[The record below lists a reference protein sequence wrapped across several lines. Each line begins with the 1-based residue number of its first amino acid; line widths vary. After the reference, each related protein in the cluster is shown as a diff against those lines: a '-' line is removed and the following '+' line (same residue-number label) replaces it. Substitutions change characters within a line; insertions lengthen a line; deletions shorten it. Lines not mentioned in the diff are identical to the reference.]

1 MKVTPQE
8 HSTITSFFNQALDKG
23 AIEHAP
29 IIAVHK
35 LTGDASSRNYYRL
48 QTTSANYIVCLD
60 QPFSAQRHPFL
71 EVHQFLQQTG
81 VRVPVIYDYDGPGGL
96 LLEEDLGDHTL
107 LAYSKNFTPQT
118 ELTTYKKC
126 VDIMLKFQSTSLK
139 KKSYSF
145 QQLQFD
151 QAKLDR
157 EVSFS
162 IHHFLSFLAGSRSA
176 KWSQDAE
183 RIKSEFKQINQALSA
198 REKVF
203 THRDFHSRNI
213 VVKQEELVVIDFQDA
228 RMGLPQY
235 DLVSLLE
242 DCYYGL
248 DHANK
253 ENLKKYY
260 FSQLPGIANDQRDY
274 QSFSHHY
281 DLATIQRVFKAIGTF
296 AFIFNTKSDARYL
309 KYIGFALEKIKKI
322 MQRHPS
328 LHPLKESLLSIY
340 YEN

>member
-1 MKVTPQE
+1 MKITPQE
-8 HSTITSFFNQALDKG
+8 HSTITSFFNRSLDKG
-23 AIEHAP
+23 AIEQTP

-35 LTGDASSRNYYRL
+35 LTGDASSRRYYRL
-48 QTTSANYIVCLD
+48 QTTSTSYIACLD
-60 QPFSAQRHPFL
+60 QPFSEQSYPFL

-81 VRVPVIYDYDGPGGL
+81 TRIPAIYDRDGPGGL
-96 LLEEDLGDHTL
+96 LLEEDLGDNTL
-107 LAYSKNFTPQT
+107 LAYGKNFTPKT

-126 VDIMLKFQSTSLK
+126 VDIMVRFQSTSLK
-139 KKSYSF
+139 KKNYSF

-157 EVSFS
+157 EVNFS
-162 IHHFLSFLAGSRSA
+162 IHHFLRFLAGPRST
-176 KWSQDAE
+176 KWSQDVE
-183 RIKSEFKQINQALSA
+183 RIKSEFTQINQAISA
-198 REKVF
+198 RKKVF

-213 VVKQEELVVIDFQDA
+213 VVKQGELVVIDFQDA
-228 RMGLPQY
+228 RLGLPQY

-242 DCYYGL
+242 DCYYEL
-248 DHANK
+248 DNANK

-260 FSQLPGIANDQRDY
+260 FSQLPSIADDQRDY

-309 KYIGFALEKIKKI
+309 KYIGFALEKI
-322 MQRHPS
+322 
-328 LHPLKESLLSIY
+328 
-340 YEN
+340 

>member
-1 MKVTPQE
+1 MKITPQE
-8 HSTITSFFNQALDKG
+8 HSTITSFFNRSLDKG
-23 AIEHAP
+23 AIEQAP

-35 LTGDASSRNYYRL
+35 LTGDASSRKYYRL
-48 QTTSANYIVCLD
+48 QTTSANYIACLD
-60 QPFSAQRHPFL
+60 QPFSEQRHPFL

-81 VRVPVIYDYDGPGGL
+81 VRVPAIYDCDGPKGL
-96 LLEEDLGDHTL
+96 LLEEDLGNNTL
-107 LAYSKNFTPQT
+107 LTYGKNFTPQT

-126 VDIMLKFQSTSLK
+126 IDIMVKFQSAALK

-151 QAKLDR
+151 QAKLDQ
-157 EVSFS
+157 EVNFS
-162 IHHFLSFLAGSRSA
+162 LHHFLSFLVGSRSA
-176 KWSQDAE
+176 KWSRDVE
-183 RIKSEFKQINQALSA
+183 RIKDEFKQINQALSA

-228 RMGLPQY
+228 RLGLPQY

-242 DCYYGL
+242 DCYYEL
-248 DHANK
+248 DSANK

-260 FSQLPGIANDQRDY
+260 FSQLPCIANDQRDY

-281 DLATIQRVFKAIGTF
+281 DLTTMQRVFKAIGTF

-322 MQRHPS
+322 MHRHPS
-328 LHPLKESLLSIY
+328 LRPLKESLLSIY